1 MHPSNITELIILS
14 SGKDAEA
21 FRKLVEAHQAMVYS
35 LAFRLLCDD
44 EEAKDIVQ
52 ETFIKVWN
60 HLHRYNTEMK
70 FTTWLYSITTNLCY
84 DRLKAKK
91 RKTTFSLSDQNI
103 LNELISNENI
113 EKTLINAELSTIIQL
128 LTDELTPKQKL
139 VFTLR
144 DLEGLEIEEIVKI
157 TGLSAEKIK
166 SNLYLARQY
175 IRKKIEYM

>member
-1 MHPSNITELIILS
+1 MHQFTVNELIDLS
-14 SGKDAEA
+14 IKKDAQA
-21 FRKLVEAHQAMVYS
+21 FRKLVESHQVMVYS

-44 EEAKDIVQ
+44 EDAKDVVQ

-60 HLHRYNTEMK
+60 HLHRYNAEMK
-70 FTTWLYSITTNLCY
+70 FTTWLYSIATNLCY
-84 DRLKAKK
+84 DRLKTRK
-91 RKTTFSLSDQNI
+91 RKTAFSLSDQNI

-113 EKTLINAELSTIIQL
+113 EKTLINAELSTIIQQ

-139 VFTLR
+139 AFTLR
-144 DLEGLEIEEIVKI
+144 DLEGLEIDEIVKI

-175 IRKKIEYM
+175 IRKKIENI